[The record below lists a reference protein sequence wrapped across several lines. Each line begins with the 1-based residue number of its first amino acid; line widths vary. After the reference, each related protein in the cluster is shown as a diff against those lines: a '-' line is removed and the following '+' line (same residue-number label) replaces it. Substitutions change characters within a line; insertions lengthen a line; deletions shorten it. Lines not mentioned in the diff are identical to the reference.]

1 MRYQDKKRERRPRS
15 LKSSSNRKRMYQLI
29 VDLTARGIT
38 EDSIKLAKKLE
49 RRLKRSG
56 RECHLHQT
64 QSWDEFGKQVAD
76 AVRRRPFALI
86 IFGGDSSVRLAASR
100 AVKGRVL
107 LGIVPCGQNNSIFRS
122 IYGHS
127 DPEEALGI
135 IKSEY
140 QTRIDAGLAN
150 GHFFLGSLV
159 SGLVPAMIERLGDK
173 KLPRLAM
180 TWSKLA
186 ANAADD
192 STPRDTIMKV
202 DSYTFTAQPLILHIH
217 LLPYF
222 MTLCF
227 APVASTDDGR
237 LILIFDQDGN
247 REIAA
252 HYIRDLKKNK
262 YQYSDG
268 VQMIRGQ
275 KINIAPAAGRK
286 WLLDTD
292 EVEFS
297 GNEIAIEVLPRALRV
312 FSHAPGDK

>member
-1 MRYQDKKRERRPRS
+1 M
-15 LKSSSNRKRMYQLI
+15 KSSSKRKRMYQLI

-38 EDSIKLAKKLE
+38 EDSVKLAKKME
-49 RRLKRSG
+49 RRLKRDG
-56 RECHLHQT
+56 RECHLHQA
-64 QSWDEFGKQVAD
+64 QSWDEFGKQVAG
-76 AVRRRPFALI
+76 AVRQRPFALV

-100 AVKGRVL
+100 AVKSRIL
-107 LGIVPCGQNNSIFRS
+107 LGIVPCGRYNSIFRS
-122 IYGHS
+122 IYGHNE
-127 DPEEALGI
+127 PEEALGI

-159 SGLVPAMIERLGDK
+159 CGLVPAMIERLGDK

-186 ANAADD
+186 THAADD

-202 DSYTFTAQPLILHIH
+202 DSYTFTAQPLILNIH

-222 MTLCF
+222 MTLHF

-237 LILIFDQDGN
+237 LILIYDQDGN
-247 REIAA
+247 RENAA
-252 HYIRDLKKNK
+252 HYIRDLHKNK
-262 YQYSDG
+262 YQYSNSI
-268 VQMIRGQ
+268 QMIRGQ
-275 KINIAPAAGRK
+275 KIHIAPAAGRK

-297 GNEIAIEVLPRALRV
+297 GNEIAVEVLHRALRV
-312 FSHAPGDK
+312 FSHAPENK